1 MAIKIC
7 HLSSVHQRN
16 DIRIFEK
23 ECASLVLAGYTVYLV
38 VNDQKPEELNRGVHI
53 VSTGFKAQS
62 RKHRM
67 LQGPK
72 AVYLKALEIDA
83 QVYHIHDPELLSIA
97 TKLVKRGK
105 LVIYDT
111 HEDVPRQILSKP
123 YIPLILRQIISYF
136 FEIYENT
143 KIKKLSAII
152 TPTPHIQER
161 FMKIHPNVVMV
172 CNFPILSEFDQ
183 SNHQEFKKEY
193 ITYVGALTRTRGLY
207 EMAEALEPLPYK
219 LILAGKFESDA
230 IQMDILSKYPNIDY
244 RGYLNRVQI
253 VDILDRSAV
262 GLLILHNYPNNVDSY
277 PNKLFEYM
285 AAKVPVIASDFP
297 LWRGIIDQVKCGICV
312 NPESPD
318 EIRQA
323 IDYILQNPQEAKAMG
338 ENGKAAVQSLY
349 NWKAQEKALYTLYEH
364 LLSKENQ

>member
-1 MAIKIC
+1 MSIRIC

-23 ECASLVLAGYTVYLV
+23 ECVSLVLAGYTVYLL
-38 VNDQKPEELNRGVHI
+38 VNDHKPDELNKGVHI
-53 VSTGFKAQS
+53 VSTGFSALS
-62 RKHRM
+62 RRHRM

-83 QVYHIHDPELLSIA
+83 QIYHIHDPELLSIA
-97 TKLVKRGK
+97 HKLIRKGK

-123 YIPLILRQIISYF
+123 YIPLIFRKIISYF
-136 FEIYENT
+136 FEIYENS
-143 KIKKLSAII
+143 KVKHLSAII

-161 FMKIHPNVVMV
+161 FMKLHPKVVMV
-172 CNFPILSEFDQ
+172 CNFPIMSEFNQ
-183 SNHQEFKKEY
+183 SNTHEFKKEY
-193 ITYVGALTRTRGLY
+193 ISYVGALTRTRGLY
-207 EMAEALEPLPYK
+207 EMAEAVKPLDIK
-219 LILAGKFESDA
+219 LVLAGKFESEA
-230 IQMDILSKYPNIDY
+230 IQIDILKKYPNIDY

-262 GLLILHNYPNNVDSY
+262 GLLILHNYPNNLDSY

-312 NPESPD
+312 NPDSPE

-338 ENGKAAVQSLY
+338 ENGKQAIESLY
-349 NWKAQEKALYTLYEH
+349 NWSSQEQALINLYHQLLDRVTL
-364 LLSKENQ
+364 